1 MKMNTYKSF
10 KGIGGTRTVV
20 RVGAGG
26 SFALAMLNLL
36 WIPIKL
42 CFILI
47 WYGLKWMCIAVW
59 YCTKWTCIGMVKLCK
74 WSFKGVAKFTKWMF
88 KTGKKTVLKIKE
100 RRSTTSEM

>member
-1 MKMNTYKSF
+1 MTRKSIIRMSGMSS
-10 KGIGGTRTVV
+10 KKICKVATVGFIV
-20 RVGAGG
+20 
-26 SFALAMLNLL
+26 SCCNLF
-36 WIPIKL
+36 WM
-42 CFILI
+42 FF
-47 WYGLKWMCIAVW
+47 KWMCIAVW